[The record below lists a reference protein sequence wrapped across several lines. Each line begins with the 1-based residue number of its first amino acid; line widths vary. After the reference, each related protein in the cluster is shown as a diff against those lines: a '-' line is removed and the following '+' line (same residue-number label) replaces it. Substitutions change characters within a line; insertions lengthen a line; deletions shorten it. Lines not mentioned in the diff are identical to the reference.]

1 VLFFFSTP
9 FVTLYLEFAGVQSNS
24 KMGFELSP
32 VQHASIGAVVGS
44 VEQSIMRP
52 SVFWK
57 TEMQQKRFDMYRAIN
72 PRFCYRGLPMAVV
85 GIAPITCIQ
94 FGTNSAILNAF
105 TSHRGGFSN
114 VTDSDRLVAG
124 VVAGMT
130 SALVQSPCQLVEVNQ
145 QNHGGTIFKMIRR
158 IHAAHGIPGFFRG
171 LTMTMGREGIFCSS
185 YIALNPLMQE
195 KLKERGVNGSQASV
209 YSAVATGT
217 FGALLSHPA
226 DTLKTRL
233 QGGVLA
239 LPGGTEGP
247 RAPREA
253 LQTIARSGPMIS
265 QLYAGCAPRVFRLIC
280 CTYIYGSLTS
290 VFEDFAHHCQQH
302 WSWNA
307 AGVDRSWSSVP
318 TAARLELS

>member
-1 VLFFFSTP
+1 M
-9 FVTLYLEFAGVQSNS
+9 A
-24 KMGFELSP
+24 FELSP

-57 TEMQQKRFDMYRAIN
+57 TELQQKRFDIHRAVN

-94 FGTNSAILNAF
+94 FGTNSAMLNAF
-105 TSHRGGFSN
+105 SSRRGGN
-114 VTDSDRLVAG
+114 CDVTDSDRLFAG

-130 SALVQSPCQLVEVNQ
+130 SAIVQSPCQLVEVNQ
-145 QNHGGTIFKMIRR
+145 QNHGGTISSMARR
-158 IHAAHGIPGFFRG
+158 IYAVHGIRGFFRG
-171 LTMTMGREGIFCSS
+171 VTMTMGREGIFCSS
-185 YIALNPLMQE
+185 YIALNPLVQ
-195 KLKERGVNGSQASV
+195 KRLKEKGFADSQASA
-209 YSAVATGT
+209 YAAVATGT

-239 LPGGTEGP
+239 LPGAGGTPGP
-247 RAPREA
+247 RGPREA
-253 LQTIARSGPMIS
+253 MQAIARSGPMVS

-280 CTYIYGSLTS
+280 CTYIYGSLSS
-290 VFEDFAHHCQQH
+290 VFEDLARQSQHHWR
-302 WSWNA
+302 WSV
-307 AGVDRSWSSVP
+307 AGVDHTWSPGASSEPFV
-318 TAARLELS
+318 A

>member
-1 VLFFFSTP
+1 MVFD
-9 FVTLYLEFAGVQSNS
+9 
-24 KMGFELSP
+24 LSP

-44 VEQSIMRP
+44 VEQSMMRP

-57 TEMQQKRFDMYRAIN
+57 TELQQKRFDMYRAIN

-94 FGTNSAILNAF
+94 FGTNSAILNSFA
-105 TSHRGGFSN
+105 SHRGGISN
-114 VTDSDRLVAG
+114 VSDSDRLVAG

-130 SALVQSPCQLVEVNQ
+130 SALLQSPCQLVEVNQ
-145 QNHGGTIFKMIRR
+145 QNHGGTIFKMVRR
-158 IHAAHGIPGFFRG
+158 IRAAHGIPGFFRG
-171 LTMTMGREGIFCSS
+171 VTMTMGREGIFCCS
-185 YIALNPLMQE
+185 YIALNPLMQK
-195 KLKERGVNGSQASV
+195 KLKEQGVTESKASV
-209 YSAVATGT
+209 YSAVTTGT

-247 RAPREA
+247 RGPREA
-253 LQTIARSGPMIS
+253 LQTIARSGPMVS

-290 VFEDFAHHCQQH
+290 TFEDFAHHCQQH
-302 WSWNA
+302 WRWNA
-307 AGVDRSWSSVP
+307 AGVNHSWSPVP
-318 TAARLELS
+318 VAARHEL